1 MLLTTIKKRSLK
13 QYSIAVVSKKVDVK
27 LFYPLLRHRYQGTT
41 ITDRL
46 YKKWFL
52 QAPRKSVTSDSS
64 RSTSILSI
72 DFPKSSDIRITYT
85 DVADRQKVEL
95 QEDDTRKEEQAC
107 NICIHSL
114 TKVFGHLWKSFTN
127 CFKIFNPK
135 ISR

>member
-13 QYSIAVVSKKVDVK
+13 QYSIAAVSKKVDVK
-27 LFYPLLRHRYQGTT
+27 LFYPLLQHRYQGTT

-85 DVADRQKVEL
+85 DVAD
-95 QEDDTRKEEQAC
+95 
-107 NICIHSL
+107 
-114 TKVFGHLWKSFTN
+114 G
-127 CFKIFNPK
+127 
-135 ISR
+135 